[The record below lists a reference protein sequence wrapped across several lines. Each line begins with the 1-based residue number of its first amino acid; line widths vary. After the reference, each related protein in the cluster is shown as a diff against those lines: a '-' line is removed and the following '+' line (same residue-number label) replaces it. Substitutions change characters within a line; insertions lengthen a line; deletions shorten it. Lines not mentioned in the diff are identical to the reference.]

1 VDVTIKHRLGVDEH
15 DTWEQLLHFIKVVSA
30 PPASVR
36 HFVVHAR
43 KAILGLSTADNREVN
58 IQPII

>member
-1 VDVTIKHRLGVDEH
+1 M
-15 DTWEQLLHFIKVVSA
+15 VSA

-43 KAILGLSTADNREVN
+43 KAILGAARPHTFSLLSQLTVHT
-58 IQPII
+58 